1 MIFAIDFDGTLVSND
16 PITYDIVAPK
26 LEIIDMVKELKQQGH
41 TIILWT
47 CRITH
52 RLEEAKEYLKGFG
65 LVFDYYNENCPEA
78 ANHEFGDGRKIY
90 AHWYLDNK
98 ALSAWEAIR
107 DIALVN
113 KV

>member
-16 PITYDIVAPK
+16 PITYDITSPK
-26 LEIIDMVKELKQQGH
+26 LEVIEMVKDLKKQGH

-52 RLEEAKEYLKGFG
+52 RLEEAKQYLKQFD
-65 LVFDYYNENCPEA
+65 LEFDYYNENCPEA

-98 ALSAWEAIR
+98 ALSAWEAIK
-107 DIALVN
+107 DIANVN
-113 KV
+113 K